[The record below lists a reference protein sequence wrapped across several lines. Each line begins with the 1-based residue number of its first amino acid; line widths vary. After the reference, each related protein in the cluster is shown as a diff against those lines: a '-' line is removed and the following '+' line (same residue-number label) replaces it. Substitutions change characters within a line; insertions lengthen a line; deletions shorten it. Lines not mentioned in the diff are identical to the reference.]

1 MPDVTLTTLQGLKQ
15 SGEKIAMLTCYD
27 ATFAHTASQ
36 AGVDVLLVGDSLG
49 MVLQGHD
56 STLPVSNEEMA
67 YHTACVKRG
76 NKGSLIVTDLA
87 FESSHSVA
95 QTLADAVRLMQAGA
109 HMVKLEG
116 GAWLAEPIARL
127 AQMGVPVCAHLG
139 LTPQAVN
146 LFGGFKVQGRQETQ
160 ARQLRADAIALEQAG
175 AAMLLLECVPSVLA
189 EEITQA
195 VKIPVIGIGAGAATD
210 GQVLVMH
217 DMLGLSL
224 TGRSPK
230 FVKDFMQGQES
241 IPAAIAA
248 YVRAV
253 KDVSFPR
260 RTRIQ
265 RMNTVKTVRELRAA
279 VARARSEGKRI
290 GFVPTMGNLHAGH
303 AALVKKAGERAD
315 FVVVSIFV
323 NPLQFGPSE
332 DLDTY
337 PRTLAADQE
346 RLLEAGCHL
355 LFTPTVEEMYPD
367 GMDGQTRIHVPG
379 VSEGLCG
386 ASRPGHFEGV
396 ATVVSKLLNMVQP
409 DLALFGEKDF
419 QQLAVIRKLVRDL
432 NLPVQIFGEPTV
444 RAADGLALSSRNGY
458 LDEQQRAAAPAIYR
472 TLRQLG
478 ERIRAGAEDFPA
490 LLADAR
496 QALEQAGLRPDYLEI
511 REPISLRP
519 GVPGDRQL
527 VILAA
532 AYLGSTRLI
541 DNLSVHLD

>member
-1 MPDVTLTTLQGLKQ
+1 
-15 SGEKIAMLTCYD
+15 
-27 ATFAHTASQ
+27 
-36 AGVDVLLVGDSLG
+36 
-49 MVLQGHD
+49 
-56 STLPVSNEEMA
+56 
-67 YHTACVKRG
+67 
-76 NKGSLIVTDLA
+76 
-87 FESSHSVA
+87 
-95 QTLADAVRLMQAGA
+95 
-109 HMVKLEG
+109 
-116 GAWLAEPIARL
+116 
-127 AQMGVPVCAHLG
+127 
-139 LTPQAVN
+139 
-146 LFGGFKVQGRQETQ
+146 
-160 ARQLRADAIALEQAG
+160 
-175 AAMLLLECVPSVLA
+175 
-189 EEITQA
+189 
-195 VKIPVIGIGAGAATD
+195 
-210 GQVLVMH
+210 
-217 DMLGLSL
+217 
-224 TGRSPK
+224 
-230 FVKDFMQGQES
+230 
-241 IPAAIAA
+241 
-248 YVRAV
+248 
-253 KDVSFPR
+253 
-260 RTRIQ
+260 
-265 RMNTVKTVRELRAA
+265 MNTVKTVRELRAA

-323 NPLQFGPSE
+323 NPLPIRPQRR
-332 DLDTY
+332 
-337 PRTLAADQE
+337 PRQIPANPRSRPGTPCSS
-346 RLLEAGCHL
+346 RLPPVH
-355 LFTPTVEEMYPD
+355 PDRQEMYPD

-419 QQLAVIRKLVRDL
+419 QQLAVIRKLVCDL

-519 GVPGDRQL
+519 GYP
-527 VILAA
+527 ATA
-532 AYLGSTRLI
+532 
-541 DNLSVHLD
+541 NW